1 MECTR
6 LGLNPNVNYGLQ
18 VIITGQCIFITRS
31 LFTTLAG
38 DVANRGC
45 CACVGAGITW
55 ETSLPSAKSCYE
67 HKDQSLSRVQLLATP
82 WTAAHQASLS
92 ITDSQ
97 SLLILTSIESVM
109 PSNGSKIIKSIK
121 VYFGKSKRVPEKH
134 LFLLSWLW
142 QSLWPCGSQ

>member
-18 VIITGQCIFITRS
+18 VIITGQSIFITRS

-38 DVANRGC
+38 DVANRGR

-55 ETSLPSAKSCYE
+55 ETSLPSAQSCYE
-67 HKDQSLSRVQLLATP
+67 HKHQSLSRVQLFATP
-82 WTAAHQASLS
+82 WTAARQASLS

-97 SLLILTSIESVM
+97 SLLILNVH
-109 PSNGSKIIKSIK
+109 
-121 VYFGKSKRVPEKH
+121 RV
-134 LFLLSWLW
+134 SDAIQWL
-142 QSLWPCGSQ
+142 